1 MRSGPISDSIEL
13 LTKLTK
19 DFSTAN
25 LTLAFR
31 AIARNFRPLESKI
44 SLGSESDISNSILA
58 GELLLDS
65 GNISLSCHQV
75 GNDLSERSNRKKQ
88 FDLAKNFLKTS
99 ENQKYQA
106 GIFVFYDESGNFRM
120 SLIYA
125 ESDGSKRLWN
135 NFRRST
141 YFVSP
146 NLPNKTFIRQ
156 ISNLSFSSLD
166 EIKTAFSITAV
177 TDLFYEEFFS
187 LFDDLVASC
196 KAPKRKVGNLLA
208 KDFATLF
215 AIRIIFLGFIQKKS
229 WIGNDKE
236 FLHSM
241 WKEYL
246 SNRKADDNFYC
257 DWLTPFFF
265 RALNSPYGQELPKSL
280 TKITAPYRSKFSNA
294 PYLNGG
300 LFKPRENIDDQDIY
314 FPDEK
319 VSAFFDFLFSH
330 SFTIEENSNQ
340 DEDLQLNPEF
350 LGIIFEKLVNG
361 ENGAIYTPRP
371 EVDFMCRSALSKW
384 FVRNY
389 PDLET
394 SAINALVFRNKESG
408 KIDIARIPINV
419 QKQILK
425 SLENLSICDPAVGS
439 GAFLVGMIQVIEEL
453 TDLLYLSIG
462 KKVRDRFS
470 LKREIVRE
478 NLFGVEVK
486 EWAVWI
492 CQLRLWLTIFIEA
505 PDSLAKSDVPILPS
519 LDFKIRQGDSL
530 VQLVGKTNFPVGS
543 VGQTISPKLQ
553 KKIEE
558 IKVLKGKYFENLEAI
573 DLKSLKKKEV
583 SIYEEMLDE
592 QITILE
598 KKIPK
603 MQDELENLSNSLF
616 GKLDSKDPNIFRLEK
631 EILTQLALR
640 DELQSQKKVI
650 ANEKPLVW
658 SIEFSEIFST
668 KGGFDIVIGN
678 PPYIRHEDIE
688 DPLGRIKDK
697 TEYKNHLEEMIRSD
711 FPNYFNKK
719 MKINSKSDLYT
730 YFYIRS
736 LRLLNEKGV
745 HVFICSNSWL
755 DVEYGAWLQKFLLD
769 EYETS
774 TIYESSGKRSFN
786 AADVNTVIS
795 VIATTDK
802 PRNHSIKFVNIKSGF
817 EDFAY
822 FENLDA
828 LEKSNSNILQN
839 SFRSIC
845 MLRDDLIVSGSLQ
858 DFSEIMDSTESG
870 PGVWVG
876 DKWGAKY
883 LRSPDGFNK
892 VVFNS
897 RNKFAKLSDLAE
909 IKRGLTTGITEF
921 FFIDRATINHW
932 KLEDDFL
939 LPVLDSVQNAY
950 SYFLKVKQID
960 KYLFSCELPKSALK
974 NTSALKY
981 ISFGE
986 SQKTKKGIE
995 WPKVITVQGRKNWY
1009 ALGDSSLL
1017 KGDLLSQRLIRERFY
1032 FIETADFIASDHFF
1046 VVKFLIRSDKDLLIA
1061 FMNSTFTY
1069 FQCEIF
1075 GRTNQTGII
1084 NIYKPELNQ
1093 LLIPDPKLF
1102 SPAMREQIISVYKNL
1117 RNCKVSKILEEIGFD
1132 SESNSCSPNPLRK
1145 DLDRLIYQALGYSDE
1160 DLNEM
1165 YLEFAHLVESRKTK
1179 ELNS

>member
-1 MRSGPISDSIEL
+1 MSESIEL
-13 LTKLTK
+13 LKKLTTN
-19 DFSTAN
+19 FSDTN

-31 AIARNFRPLESKI
+31 SIARNFRPIDLPI
-44 SLGSESDISNSILA
+44 NMGSDQDISNSILS
-58 GELLLDS
+58 GELLLEA
-65 GNISLSCHQV
+65 GNISISSHRV
-75 GNDLSERSNRKKQ
+75 GNDLSERSGRKKQ
-88 FDLAKNFLKTS
+88 FELAKNFLKTT

-106 GIFVFYDESGNFRM
+106 GIFVFHDATGNFRM

-146 NLPNKTFIRQ
+146 ELPNKTFIRQ
-156 ISNLSFSSLD
+156 LKNLSFSSLD

-187 LFDDLVASC
+187 LFDGIVESC
-196 KAPKRKVGNLLA
+196 RAPKKKVSNLLA

-215 AIRIIFLGFIQKKS
+215 VIRIIFLGFIQKKS

-236 FLHSM
+236 FLYSM
-241 WKEYL
+241 WEEYL
-246 SNRKADDNFYC
+246 SNRKNDDNFYR
-257 DWLTPFFF
+257 DWLTPLFF
-265 RALNSPYGQELPKSL
+265 RALNSPYGQELPKSI
-280 TKITAPYRSKFSNA
+280 TKITPSYRSKFANA

-300 LFKPRENIDDQDIY
+300 LFKPRENIDDLDIY
-314 FPDEK
+314 VSDEK
-319 VSAFFDFLFSH
+319 VAAFFEFLFSH

-350 LGIIFEKLVNG
+350 LGIIFERLVNG
-361 ENGAIYTPRP
+361 ENGAVYTPRP
-371 EVDFMCRSALSKW
+371 EVDFMCRAALAKW
-384 FVRNY
+384 LIRNF
-389 PDLET
+389 PNLDT
-394 SAINALVFRNKESG
+394 HAINALIYRNKESG
-408 KIDIARIPINV
+408 LLSVELLPIKV
-419 QKQILK
+419 QKQILR
-425 SLENLSICDPAVGS
+425 SLETLSICDPAVGS

-453 TDLLYLSIG
+453 TDLLYQSVG

-505 PDSLAKSDVPILPS
+505 PDSLVKSEIPILPS

-543 VGQTISPKLQ
+543 IGQAISPKLQ

-558 IKVLKGKYFENLEAI
+558 IKVLKSKYFENLEAI
-573 DLKSLKKKEV
+573 DLKALKKKEV

-592 QITILE
+592 QITALD

-603 MQDELENLSNSLF
+603 MEAELENASNSLF
-616 GKLDSKDPNIFRLEK
+616 GRLDSKDPNIFRLEN
-631 EILTQLALR
+631 EIYMQISLR
-640 DELQSQKKVI
+640 DDLHSQKKVLS
-650 ANEKPLVW
+650 NEKPLVW

-697 TEYKNHLEEMIRSD
+697 SEYKGHLEEMIRND
-711 FPNYFNKK
+711 FPAYFTKK
-719 MKINSKSDLYT
+719 IKINSKSDLYT

-774 TIYESSGKRSFN
+774 AIYESSGKRSFN
-786 AADVNTVIS
+786 AADVNTIIS
-795 VIATTDK
+795 VIVTVDE
-802 PRNHSIKFVNIKSGF
+802 PQNHSIKFVNIRSGF

-822 FENLDA
+822 SENLDE
-828 LEKSNSNILQN
+828 LEKSDSNLLN
-839 SFRSIC
+839 KSFRSIC
-845 MLRDDLIVSGSLQ
+845 ISRDELIASGSEQNLG
-858 DFSEIMDSTESG
+858 DIIESGESG
-870 PGVWVG
+870 PGIWIG

-883 LRSPDGFNK
+883 LRSPDGYNK
-892 VVFNS
+892 VIFDS
-897 RNKFAKLSDLAE
+897 REKFKNLSALAD
-909 IKRGLTTGITEF
+909 IKYGLKAGITEF
-921 FFIDRATINHW
+921 FFVDKDTVNHW
-932 KLEDDFL
+932 DIEADYLS
-939 LPVLDSVQNAY
+939 PALDSVQSIN
-950 SYFLKVKQID
+950 SYYVNRKQID
-960 KYLFSCELPKSALK
+960 KFLFSCNVAKSAIK
-974 NTSALKY
+974 NTGALKY
-981 ISFGE
+981 ILNGE
-986 SQKTKKGIE
+986 KQKNKKGSY
-995 WPKVITVQGRKNWY
+995 WPNVTSVQGRKYWY
-1009 ALGDSSLL
+1009 SIGEFSQFEGDV
-1017 KGDLLSQRLIRERFY
+1017 LSQCLVRERFY
-1032 FIETADFIASDHFF
+1032 FIEVNDFIASNHFF
-1046 VVKFLIRSDKDLLIA
+1046 IITFKQKKDKDFLMALL
-1061 FMNSTFTY
+1061 NSTFSY

-1093 LLIPDPKLF
+1093 LLIPNPEVIPAGTKDLIVEAYKKL
-1102 SPAMREQIISVYKNL
+1102 RECEVP
-1117 RNCKVSKILEEIGFD
+1117 KILDELGFD
-1132 SESNSCSPNPLRK
+1132 IATNNCNPNPLRK
-1145 DLDRLIYQALGYSDE
+1145 NLDLLIYKALGYMEE

-1165 YLEFAHLVESRKTK
+1165 YLEFAHLVESRKSK

>member
-1 MRSGPISDSIEL
+1 MSESFEL
-13 LTKLTK
+13 LTRLTT
-19 DFSTAN
+19 DFSDTN

-31 AIARNFRPLESKI
+31 SIARNFRSINLPI
-44 SLGSESDISNSILA
+44 DLGSDNDISNSILS
-58 GELLLDS
+58 GELLLEA
-65 GNISLSCHQV
+65 GNISISSHRV
-75 GNDLSERSNRKKQ
+75 GNDLSERSGRKKQ
-88 FDLAKNFLKTS
+88 FELAKKFLKTS
-99 ENQKYQA
+99 DNQNYQA
-106 GIFVFYDESGNFRM
+106 GIFVFHDAFGNFRM

-146 NLPNKTFIRQ
+146 ELPNKTFIRQ
-156 ISNLSFSSLD
+156 LKNLSFSSLD

-187 LFDDLVASC
+187 LFDGIVGSC
-196 KAPKRKVGNLLA
+196 RTSKKKVSNLLA

-215 AIRIIFLGFIQKKS
+215 VIRIIFLGFIQKKS

-236 FLHSM
+236 FLYSM
-241 WKEYL
+241 WEEYL
-246 SNRKADDNFYC
+246 SNREANDNFYR
-257 DWLTPFFF
+257 DWLTPLFF
-265 RALNSPYGQELPKSL
+265 RALNSPYGQELPKSI
-280 TKITAPYRSKFSNA
+280 TKVTPSYRSKFANA

-300 LFKPRENIDDQDIY
+300 LFKPREKIDDQDIY
-314 FPDEK
+314 VSDEK
-319 VSAFFDFLFSH
+319 VAAFFEFLFSH

-350 LGIIFEKLVNG
+350 LGIIFERLVNG
-361 ENGAIYTPRP
+361 ENGAVYTPRP
-371 EVDFMCRSALSKW
+371 EVDFMCRAALAKW
-384 FVRNY
+384 LIRNF
-389 PDLET
+389 PTLDR
-394 SAINALVFRNKESG
+394 SAINALIYRNKDSG
-408 KIDIARIPINV
+408 LLNVELLPIKI
-419 QKQILK
+419 QKQILR
-425 SLENLSICDPAVGS
+425 SLETLSICDPAVGS
-439 GAFLVGMIQVIEEL
+439 GAFLVGMIHVIEEL
-453 TDLLYLSIG
+453 TDLLYQGVG
-462 KKVRDRFS
+462 KKIRDRFS

-505 PDSLAKSDVPILPS
+505 PDSLVKSETPILPS
-519 LDFKIRQGDSL
+519 LEFKIRQGDSL

-543 VGQTISPKLQ
+543 IGQAISPKLQ

-558 IKVLKGKYFENLEAI
+558 IKVLKSKYFENLEAI

-583 SIYEEMLDE
+583 AIYEEMLDE
-592 QITILE
+592 QIIVLE

-603 MQDELENLSNSLF
+603 MQAELENASNSLF
-616 GKLDSKDPNIFRLEK
+616 GRLDSKDPNIFRLEK
-631 EILTQLALR
+631 NIHLQIALR
-640 DELQSQKKVI
+640 DELLSQKKVI
-650 ANEKPLVW
+650 SNEKPLVW
-658 SIEFSEIFST
+658 SIEFSEIFSS

-697 TEYKNHLEEMIRSD
+697 SEYKGHLEEMIRSD
-711 FPNYFNKK
+711 FPGYFSRKT
-719 MKINSKSDLYT
+719 KINSRSDLYT

-769 EYETS
+769 EYEMS
-774 TIYESSGKRSFN
+774 AIYESSGKRSFN
-786 AADVNTVIS
+786 AADVNTIIS
-795 VIATTDK
+795 VIATVDR
-802 PRNHSIKFVNIKSGF
+802 PQNYSIKFVNIKSGF

-822 FENLDA
+822 SQNVDD
-828 LEKSNSNILQN
+828 LEKSDSNLLHN

-845 MLRDDLIVSGSLQ
+845 ISRDELIANGSEQ
-858 DFSEIMDSTESG
+858 DFGDITHSGESG
-870 PGVWVG
+870 PGIWIG

-883 LRSPDGFNK
+883 LRSPDGYNR

-897 RNKFAKLSDLAE
+897 RSKFAKLSDLAE

-921 FFIDRATINHW
+921 FFIDSSTINHW
-932 KLEDDFL
+932 KIESEYL
-939 LPVLDSVQNAY
+939 LPVLDSVQNAH
-950 SYFLKVKQID
+950 SYFLKISQIE
-960 KYLFSCELPKSALK
+960 KYLFSCELSKSDLK
-974 NTSALKY
+974 NTSALEY

-986 SQKTKKGIE
+986 SQKTKKGIQ
-995 WPKVITVQGRKNWY
+995 WPKVTTVQGRKKWY
-1009 ALGDSSLL
+1009 ALGDGSLL

-1032 FIETADFIASDHFF
+1032 FIETANFIASDYFF
-1046 VVKFLIRSDKDLLIA
+1046 VIKFLSRKDKDLLIA

-1084 NIYKPELNQ
+1084 NIFKPELNK
-1093 LLIPDPKLF
+1093 LLIPDPKLIP
-1102 SPAMREQIISVYKNL
+1102 STLREQIIIAYKKL
-1117 RNCKVSKILEEIGFD
+1117 RNCEVPKILDEIGYD
-1132 SESNSCSPNPLRK
+1132 KKSNSCSPNPQRK
-1145 DLDRLIYQALGYSDE
+1145 ELDLLIYKALGYSSK
-1160 DLNEM
+1160 DLHEM
-1165 YLEFAHLVESRKTK
+1165 YLEFAHLVESRKSK

>member
-1 MRSGPISDSIEL
+1 MSESIEL
-13 LTKLTK
+13 LKKLTTNFT
-19 DFSTAN
+19 DTN

-31 AIARNFRPLESKI
+31 SIARNFRPIDLPI
-44 SLGSESDISNSILA
+44 NLGSDQDISNSILS
-58 GELLLDS
+58 GELLLEA
-65 GNISLSCHQV
+65 GNISISSHRV
-75 GNDLSERSNRKKQ
+75 GNDLSERSGRKKQ
-88 FDLAKNFLKTS
+88 FELAKNFLKTT

-106 GIFVFYDESGNFRM
+106 GIFVFHDATGNFRM

-146 NLPNKTFIRQ
+146 ELPNKTFIRQ
-156 ISNLSFSSLD
+156 LKNLSFSSLD

-187 LFDDLVASC
+187 LFDGIVESC
-196 KAPKRKVGNLLA
+196 RAPKKKVSNLLA

-215 AIRIIFLGFIQKKS
+215 VIRIIFLGFIQKKS

-236 FLHSM
+236 FLYSM
-241 WKEYL
+241 WEEYL
-246 SNRKADDNFYC
+246 SNRKNDDNFYR
-257 DWLTPFFF
+257 DWLTPLFF
-265 RALNSPYGQELPKSL
+265 RALNSPYGQELPKSI
-280 TKITAPYRSKFSNA
+280 TKITPSYRSKFANA

-314 FPDEK
+314 VSDEK
-319 VSAFFDFLFSH
+319 VAAFFEFLFSH

-350 LGIIFEKLVNG
+350 LGIIFERLVNG
-361 ENGAIYTPRP
+361 ENGAVYTPRP
-371 EVDFMCRSALSKW
+371 EVDFMCRAALAKW
-384 FVRNY
+384 LIRNF
-389 PDLET
+389 PNLDT
-394 SAINALVFRNKESG
+394 HAINALIYRNKESG
-408 KIDIARIPINV
+408 LLSVELLPIKV
-419 QKQILK
+419 QKQILR
-425 SLENLSICDPAVGS
+425 SLETLSICDPAVGS

-453 TDLLYLSIG
+453 TDLLYQSVG

-505 PDSLAKSDVPILPS
+505 PDSLVKSEIPILPS

-543 VGQTISPKLQ
+543 IGQAISPKLQ

-558 IKVLKGKYFENLEAI
+558 IKVLKSKYFENLEAI
-573 DLKSLKKKEV
+573 DLKALKKKEV

-592 QITILE
+592 QITALD

-603 MQDELENLSNSLF
+603 MEAELENASNSLF
-616 GKLDSKDPNIFRLEK
+616 GKLDSKDPNIFRLEN
-631 EILTQLALR
+631 EIYMQISLR
-640 DELQSQKKVI
+640 DDLHSQKKVLS
-650 ANEKPLVW
+650 NEKPLVW

-697 TEYKNHLEEMIRSD
+697 SEYKGHLEEMIRND
-711 FPNYFNKK
+711 FPAYFTKK
-719 MKINSKSDLYT
+719 IKINSKSDLYT

-774 TIYESSGKRSFN
+774 AIYESSGKRSFN
-786 AADVNTVIS
+786 AADVNTIIS
-795 VIATTDK
+795 VIATVDEPK
-802 PRNHSIKFVNIKSGF
+802 NHSVKFVNIKSGF

-822 FENLDA
+822 SEHVDN
-828 LEKSNSNILQN
+828 LEKSDSNLLNN

-845 MLRDDLIVSGSLQ
+845 ISRDELIASGSEQ
-858 DFSEIMDSTESG
+858 DLNDTIESPESS
-870 PGVWVG
+870 PGIWIG

-883 LRSPDGFNK
+883 LRSPDGYNK
-892 VVFNS
+892 VVFDA
-897 RNKFAKLSDLAE
+897 REKFTNLSKLAE
-909 IKRGLTTGITEF
+909 IKYGLKAGITEF
-921 FFIDRATINHW
+921 FFVDLPTAKHWGID
-932 KLEDDFL
+932 DDYL
-939 LPVLDSVQNAY
+939 LPALDSVQNAN
-950 SYFLKVKQID
+950 SYFLSKGQIE
-960 KYLFSCELPKSALK
+960 KYLFSCDKSKSELK
-974 NTSALKY
+974 NTSTLKY

-986 SQKTKKGIE
+986 GQKTKKGIP
-995 WPKVITVQGRKNWY
+995 WPEVTSVQGRRNWY
-1009 ALGDSSLL
+1009 SLGDSSLL
-1017 KGDLLSQRLIRERFY
+1017 KGDILSQRLIRERFY
-1032 FIETADFIASDHFF
+1032 FIETSEFVASDHFF
-1046 VVKFLIRSDKDLLIA
+1046 IIKFKIRKDKELLTA
-1061 FMNSTFTY
+1061 LMNSTFTY

-1093 LLIPDPKLF
+1093 LLIPDPTLI
-1102 SPAMREQIISVYKNL
+1102 PTALREQIIAAYKKL
-1117 RNCKVSKILEEIGFD
+1117 RNCEVPKILDEIGFD
-1132 SESNSCSPNPLRK
+1132 KESNSCSPNSPRK
-1145 DLDRLIYQALGYSDE
+1145 DLDLSIYKALGYSSE

-1165 YLEFAHLVESRKTK
+1165 YLEFANLVESRKSK

>member
-1 MRSGPISDSIEL
+1 MSESIKL
-13 LTKLTK
+13 LTKLTT
-19 DFSTAN
+19 DFSDTN

-31 AIARNFRPLESKI
+31 SIARNFRPLNLPI
-44 SLGSESDISNSILA
+44 NLGTDSDVSNSTLT
-58 GELLLDS
+58 GELLLEA
-65 GNISLSCHQV
+65 GNISVSSHQV
-75 GNDLSERSNRKKQ
+75 GNDLTERSGRKKQ
-88 FDLAKNFLKTS
+88 FELAKDFLKTS

-106 GIFVFYDESGNFRM
+106 GIFVFYDASGNFRM

-146 NLPNKTFIRQ
+146 KFSNNTFIRQ
-156 ISNLSFSSLD
+156 LKNLSFSSLD

-187 LFDDLVASC
+187 LFDGLVDSC
-196 KAPKRKVGNLLA
+196 KAPKKKVSNFLA

-215 AIRIIFLGFIQKKS
+215 VIRIMFLGFIQKKS
-229 WIGNDKE
+229 WLGDDKE
-236 FLHSM
+236 FLQSM
-241 WKEYL
+241 WEEYI
-246 SNRKADDNFYC
+246 SSRKLDDNFYR
-257 DWLTPFFF
+257 DWLTPLFF
-265 RALNSPYGQELPKSL
+265 RALNSPYGQELPKSI
-280 TKITAPYRSKFSNA
+280 TKITGSYRSKFANA

-300 LFKPRENIDDQDIY
+300 LFRPKENIDDQDIY
-314 FPDEK
+314 VSDEK
-319 VSAFFDFLFSH
+319 VAAFFEFLFSH

-350 LGIIFEKLVNG
+350 LGIIFERLVNG
-361 ENGAIYTPRP
+361 ENGAVYTPRP
-371 EVDFMCRSALSKW
+371 EVDFMCRAALAKW
-384 FVRNY
+384 LIRNY
-389 PDLET
+389 PNLDS
-394 SAINALVFRNKESG
+394 SAINALIYKNKDSG
-408 KIDIARIPINV
+408 LQNVERVPIKI
-419 QKQILK
+419 QKQIIR
-425 SLENLSICDPAVGS
+425 SLETLSICDPAVGS
-439 GAFLVGMIQVIEEL
+439 GAFLVGMIQVVEEL
-453 TDLLYLSIG
+453 TDLLYLSVG
-462 KKVRDRFS
+462 KKIRDRFS

-505 PDSLAKSDVPILPS
+505 PDSLVKSKIPILPS

-530 VQLVGKTNFPVGS
+530 VQLVGKTNFPLS
-543 VGQTISPKLQ
+543 SIGQTISPKLQ

-558 IKVLKGKYFENLEAI
+558 IKVLKSKYFENLEEI

-592 QITILE
+592 QIMVLD

-603 MQDELENLSNSLF
+603 MEAELENATNSLF
-616 GKLDSKDPNIFRLEK
+616 GKLDSKDPSIFRIEQ
-631 EILTQLALR
+631 EIQMQTSLR
-640 DELQSQKKVI
+640 NELHSQKKVI
-650 ANEKPLVW
+650 SSDKPLVW

-668 KGGFDIVIGN
+668 KGGFDIVVGN

-697 TEYKNHLEEMIRSD
+697 SEYKGHLEEMIRND
-711 FPNYFNKK
+711 FPSYFTKK

-755 DVEYGAWLQKFLLD
+755 DVEYGAWLQKFFLD
-769 EYETS
+769 EYEMS
-774 TIYESSGKRSFN
+774 AIYESSGKRSFN
-786 AADVNTVIS
+786 AADVNTIIS
-795 VIATTDK
+795 VIATVDE
-802 PRNHSIKFVNIKSGF
+802 PINYRIKFVNIKSGF

-822 FENLDA
+822 SENIDYLDKS
-828 LEKSNSNILQN
+828 KSNLLHNN
-839 SFRSIC
+839 FRSIC
-845 MLRDDLIVSGSLQ
+845 MSRDELIASGSEQ
-858 DFSEIMDSTESG
+858 DLGDIIDGAETG
-870 PGVWVG
+870 PGNWIG
-876 DKWGAKY
+876 DKLGAKY
-883 LRSPDGFNK
+883 LRSPNGYNK
-892 VVFNS
+892 IVFNS
-897 RNKFAKLSDLAE
+897 GSKFAKLSDLAE

-921 FFIDRATINHW
+921 FFIDIATINHW
-932 KLEDDFL
+932 KIESEYL

-950 SYFLKVKQID
+950 SYFLKVSQID

-974 NTSALKY
+974 NTAALKY
-981 ISFGE
+981 ITFGE

-1009 ALGDSSLL
+1009 ALGDGSLL

-1032 FIETADFIASDHFF
+1032 FIETANFIASDHFF
-1046 VVKFLIRSDKDLLIA
+1046 VIKFLSRKDKDLLIA
-1061 FMNSTFTY
+1061 LMNSTFTY

-1102 SPAMREQIISVYKNL
+1102 SPSMREQIISTYNNL
-1117 RNCKVSKILEEIGFD
+1117 RNCEVSKILEEIGFD
-1132 SESNSCSPNPLRK
+1132 SESNSCSPNPIRK
-1145 DLDRLIYQALGYSDE
+1145 DLDRLIYQALGHSDE

-1165 YLEFAHLVESRKTK
+1165 YLEFAQLVVSRKSK

>member
-1 MRSGPISDSIEL
+1 MSESIEL
-13 LTKLTK
+13 LTRLTT
-19 DFSTAN
+19 DFSDIN
-25 LTLAFR
+25 LTQAFR
-31 AIARNFRPLESKI
+31 SIARNFRPLNQPIK
-44 SLGSESDISNSILA
+44 LGTDSDISNSTLA
-58 GELLLDS
+58 GELLLEG
-65 GNISLSCHQV
+65 GNISVSSHQV
-75 GNDLSERSNRKKQ
+75 GNDLSERSGRKKQ
-88 FDLAKNFLKTS
+88 FELAKDFLKTS

-106 GIFVFYDESGNFRM
+106 GIFVFHDGSGNFRM

-125 ESDGSKRLWN
+125 ESDGNKRLWN

-141 YFVSP
+141 YYISP
-146 NLPNKTFIRQ
+146 KLPNKTFIRQ
-156 ISNLSFSSLD
+156 LKNLSFSSLD

-187 LFDDLVASC
+187 LFDGIVDSC
-196 KAPKRKVGNLLA
+196 KAPKRKISNLLA

-215 AIRIIFLGFIQKKS
+215 VIRIIFLGFIQKKS
-229 WIGNDKE
+229 WIGDDKE

-241 WKEYL
+241 WEEYL
-246 SNRKADDNFYC
+246 SNRKAEDNFYR
-257 DWLTPFFF
+257 DWLTPLFF
-265 RALNSPYGQELPKSL
+265 RALNSPYGQELPKSI
-280 TKITAPYRSKFSNA
+280 TKITVSYRSKFANA

-314 FPDEK
+314 VSDEK
-319 VSAFFDFLFSH
+319 VAAFFEFLFSH

-350 LGIIFEKLVNG
+350 LGIIFERLVNG
-361 ENGAIYTPRP
+361 ENGAVYTPRP
-371 EVDFMCRSALSKW
+371 EVDFMCRAALAKW
-384 FVRNY
+384 LIRNY
-389 PDLET
+389 PNLDST
-394 SAINALVFRNKESG
+394 AINALVYRNKESG
-408 KIDIARIPINV
+408 LANVELLPLKI
-419 QKQILK
+419 QKQILR
-425 SLENLSICDPAVGS
+425 SLETLSICDPAVGS

-453 TDLLYLSIG
+453 TDLLYESTG
-462 KKVRDRFS
+462 KKIRDRFS

-505 PDSLAKSDVPILPS
+505 PDSLVKSKIPILPS

-543 VGQTISPKLQ
+543 IGQTISPKLQ

-558 IKVLKGKYFENLEAI
+558 IKVLKSKYFENLEAI
-573 DLKSLKKKEV
+573 DLKSLRKKEV

-592 QITILE
+592 QIMILD

-603 MQDELENLSNSLF
+603 MEAELENASNSLF

-631 EILTQLALR
+631 DIHLQKGLR
-640 DELQSQKKVI
+640 DELHSQKKVI
-650 ANEKPLVW
+650 SSEKPLVW
-658 SIEFSEIFST
+658 SIEFSEIFSI

-697 TEYKNHLEEMIRSD
+697 SEYKGHLEEMIRSD
-711 FPNYFNKK
+711 FPRYFTKK

-774 TIYESSGKRSFN
+774 AIYESSGKRSFN
-786 AADVNTVIS
+786 AADVNTIIS
-795 VIATTDK
+795 VIATIDQ
-802 PRNHSIKFVNIKSGF
+802 PQNHSIKFVNIKSGF
-817 EDFAY
+817 EEFAY
-822 FENLDA
+822 SENIDV
-828 LEKSNSNILQN
+828 LEKSNSNLLQN

-845 MLRDDLIVSGSLQ
+845 ISRDELLASGSEQ
-858 DFSEIMDSTESG
+858 DFSGIIDGPESS
-870 PGVWVG
+870 PGIWIG

-883 LRSPDGFNK
+883 LRSPDGYNNVIFD
-892 VVFNS
+892 S
-897 RNKFAKLSDLAE
+897 REKFKNLSALAE
-909 IKRGLTTGITEF
+909 IKYGLKAGITEF
-921 FFIDRATINHW
+921 FFVDLPTAKHWGIDQ
-932 KLEDDFL
+932 DYL
-939 LPVLDSVQNAY
+939 LPALDSVQNAN
-950 SYFLKVKQID
+950 SYFLSRKQIE
-960 KYLFSCELPKSALK
+960 KYLFSCDKSKSELK
-974 NTSALKY
+974 NTSTLKY
-981 ISFGE
+981 INFGE
-986 SQKTKKGIE
+986 GQQTKKGVR
-995 WPKVITVQGRKNWY
+995 WPEVTSVQGRKNWY
-1009 ALGDSSLL
+1009 SLGDSSSL

-1032 FIETADFIASDHFF
+1032 FIETSDFVASDHFF
-1046 VVKFLIRSDKDLLIA
+1046 IIKFKNRKDKELLTA
-1061 FMNSTFTY
+1061 LMNSTFTY

-1093 LLIPDPKLF
+1093 LLIPDPAAIT
-1102 SPAMREQIISVYKNL
+1102 SSMRDKIIEAYRQL
-1117 RNCKVSKILEEIGFD
+1117 RNCEVPKILDELGFD
-1132 SESNSCSPNPLRK
+1132 RKSDSCSPNSLRK
-1145 DLDRLIYQALGYSDE
+1145 NMDVLIYKALGYSE
-1160 DLNEM
+1160 TDLQKM
-1165 YLEFAHLVESRKTK
+1165 YVEFALLVESRKTK

>member
-1 MRSGPISDSIEL
+1 MSESIEL
-13 LTKLTK
+13 LTKLTT
-19 DFSTAN
+19 DFSDTN
-25 LTLAFR
+25 LTQAFR
-31 AIARNFRPLESKI
+31 SIARNFRPLNQPI
-44 SLGSESDISNSILA
+44 NLGTDSDISNSTLA
-58 GELLLDS
+58 GELLLEA
-65 GNISLSCHQV
+65 GNISVSSHQV
-75 GNDLSERSNRKKQ
+75 GNDLSERSGRKKQ
-88 FDLAKNFLKTS
+88 FELAKDFLKTS

-106 GIFVFYDESGNFRM
+106 GIFVFYDQSGNFRM

-146 NLPNKTFIRQ
+146 KLPNKTFIRQ
-156 ISNLSFSSLD
+156 LKNLTFSSLD
-166 EIKTAFSITAV
+166 EIKNAFSITAV

-187 LFDDLVASC
+187 LFDGIVDSC
-196 KAPKRKVGNLLA
+196 KAPKKKVSNLLA

-215 AIRIIFLGFIQKKS
+215 VIRIIFLGFIQKKS
-229 WIGNDKE
+229 WIGDDKE

-246 SNRKADDNFYC
+246 SNRKAEDNFYR
-257 DWLTPFFF
+257 DWLTPLFF
-265 RALNSPYGQELPKSL
+265 RALNSPYGQELPKSI
-280 TKITAPYRSKFSNA
+280 TKITVSYRSKFANA

-314 FPDEK
+314 VSDEK
-319 VSAFFDFLFSH
+319 VAAFFDFLFSH

-350 LGIIFEKLVNG
+350 LGIIFERLVNG
-361 ENGAIYTPRP
+361 ENGAVYTPRP
-371 EVDFMCRSALSKW
+371 EVDFMCRAAIAKW
-384 FVRNY
+384 LIRNY
-389 PDLET
+389 PNLDST
-394 SAINALVFRNKESG
+394 AINALIYRNKESG
-408 KIDIARIPINV
+408 LPNVELLPLKI

-425 SLENLSICDPAVGS
+425 SLETLSICDPAVGS

-453 TDLLYLSIG
+453 TDLLYESAG
-462 KKVRDRFS
+462 KNIRDRFS

-505 PDSLAKSDVPILPS
+505 PDSLVKSEIPILPS

-543 VGQTISPKLQ
+543 VGQAISPKLQ

-558 IKVLKGKYFENLEAI
+558 IKVLKSKYFENLDAI

-592 QITILE
+592 QIAVLD

-603 MQDELENLSNSLF
+603 MEAELENASNSLF
-616 GKLDSKDPNIFRLEK
+616 GKLDSKDPSIFRLERD
-631 EILTQLALR
+631 IQAQTASR
-640 DELQSQKKVI
+640 DELHSQKKVI
-650 ANEKPLVW
+650 SSEKPLVW

-697 TEYKNHLEEMIRSD
+697 SEYKGHLEEMIRND
-711 FPNYFNKK
+711 FPGYFTKK

-736 LRLLNEKGV
+736 LRLLNKKGV

-769 EYETS
+769 NYETS
-774 TIYESSGKRSFN
+774 AIYESSGKRSFN
-786 AADVNTVIS
+786 AADVNTIIS
-795 VIATTDK
+795 VIATIDE
-802 PRNHSIKFVNIKSGF
+802 PLNHVIKFVSIKSGF
-817 EDFAY
+817 EDFSY
-822 FENLDA
+822 SENIDVI
-828 LEKSNSNILQN
+828 EKSNSDMLQN

-845 MLRDDLIVSGSLQ
+845 VSRDELIASGSEQ
-858 DFSEIMDSTESG
+858 DLVAVIDSAESN
-870 PGVWVG
+870 PGSWVG

-883 LRSPDGFNK
+883 LRSPDGYNAFIA
-892 VVFNS
+892 NS
-897 RNKFAKLSDLAE
+897 YMKLINLSSCAE
-909 IKRGLTTGITEF
+909 ISSGVMPGISEF
-921 FFIDRATINHW
+921 FFIDKATSEYWEIE
-932 KLEDDFL
+932 KEFL
-939 LPVLDSVQNAY
+939 FPVIDSVKDVN
-950 SYFLKVKQID
+950 SYFVTTKMLK
-960 KYLFSCELPKSALK
+960 KYIFVCNLEEKKLK
-974 NTSALKY
+974 NTGALKY
-981 ISFGE
+981 IKYGE
-986 SQKTKKGIE
+986 KQKNKRGDLWPEVPSVKG
-995 WPKVITVQGRKNWY
+995 RSLWY
-1009 ALGDSSLL
+1009 GLSNNALF
-1017 KGDLLSQRLIRERFY
+1017 KGDLISQNLLRERFY
-1032 FIETADFIASDHFF
+1032 FIEPADAIASKHFF
-1046 VVKFLIRSDKDLLIA
+1046 IIKFNKREDSELLIA
-1061 FMNSTFTY
+1061 LMNSTFTY

-1075 GRTNQTGII
+1075 GRTNQTGIL

-1093 LLIPDPKLF
+1093 VLLPDPNLLSKA
-1102 SPAMREQIISVYKNL
+1102 SREQIIAAYKKL
-1117 RNCKVSKILEEIGFD
+1117 RNCEVPKILDEIGFNRD
-1132 SESNSCSPNPLRK
+1132 SNSCSPNLFRK
-1145 DLDRLIYQALGYSDE
+1145 ELDILIYKALGYSE
-1160 DLNEM
+1160 VSLNEM
-1165 YLEFAHLVESRKTK
+1165 YLEFAHLVEKRKSK

>member
-1 MRSGPISDSIEL
+1 MSESIEL
-13 LTKLTK
+13 LTKLTTN
-19 DFSTAN
+19 FSDTN
-25 LTLAFR
+25 LTQAFR
-31 AIARNFRPLESKI
+31 SIARNFRHLNQPI
-44 SLGSESDISNSILA
+44 NLGTDSDISNSTLA
-58 GELLLDS
+58 GELLLEA
-65 GNISLSCHQV
+65 GNISVSSHQV
-75 GNDLSERSNRKKQ
+75 GNDLSERSSRKKQ
-88 FDLAKNFLKTS
+88 FELAKDFLKSS

-106 GIFVFYDESGNFRM
+106 GIFVFHDGSGNFRM

-146 NLPNKTFIRQ
+146 KLPNKTFIRQ
-156 ISNLSFSSLD
+156 LKNLAFSSLD

-187 LFDDLVASC
+187 LFDGIVNSC
-196 KAPKRKVGNLLA
+196 KAPKRKISNLLA

-215 AIRIIFLGFIQKKS
+215 VIRIIFLGFIQKKS
-229 WIGNDKE
+229 WIGDDKE

-241 WKEYL
+241 WEEYL
-246 SNRKADDNFYC
+246 SNRKAEDNFYR
-257 DWLTPFFF
+257 DWLTPLFF
-265 RALNSPYGQELPKSL
+265 RALNSPYGQELPKSI
-280 TKITAPYRSKFSNA
+280 TKITVSYRSKFANA

-314 FPDEK
+314 VSDEK
-319 VSAFFDFLFSH
+319 VAAFFEFLFSH

-350 LGIIFEKLVNG
+350 LGIIFERLVNG
-361 ENGAIYTPRP
+361 ENGAVYTPRP
-371 EVDFMCRSALSKW
+371 EVDFMCRAALAKW
-384 FVRNY
+384 LIRNY
-389 PDLET
+389 PNLDST
-394 SAINALVFRNKESG
+394 AINALIYRNKESG
-408 KIDIARIPINV
+408 LPNVELLPLKI
-419 QKQILK
+419 QKQILR
-425 SLENLSICDPAVGS
+425 SLETLSICDPAVGS

-453 TDLLYLSIG
+453 TDLLYESAG
-462 KKVRDRFS
+462 KKIRDRFS

-505 PDSLAKSDVPILPS
+505 PDSLVKSEIPILPS

-530 VQLVGKTNFPVGS
+530 VQLVGKMNFPVGS
-543 VGQTISPKLQ
+543 IGQTISPKLQ

-558 IKVLKGKYFENLEAI
+558 IKVLKSKYFENLEAI

-592 QITILE
+592 QIMILDT
-598 KKIPK
+598 KIPK
-603 MQDELENLSNSLF
+603 MEAELENASNSLF

-631 EILTQLALR
+631 DIHMQTGLR
-640 DELQSQKKVI
+640 DELHSQKKVI
-650 ANEKPLVW
+650 SSDKPLVW

-697 TEYKNHLEEMIRSD
+697 SEYKGHLEEMIRSD
-711 FPNYFNKK
+711 FPGYFAKK

-774 TIYESSGKRSFN
+774 AIYESSGKRSFN
-786 AADVNTVIS
+786 AADVNTIIS
-795 VIATTDK
+795 VIATIDQ
-802 PRNHSIKFVNIKSGF
+802 PQNHSIKFVNIKSGF

-822 FENLDA
+822 SENIDVLA
-828 LEKSNSNILQN
+828 KSNSNLLQN
-839 SFRSIC
+839 GFRSISVS
-845 MLRDDLIVSGSLQ
+845 RDELLASGSEQ
-858 DFSEIMDSTESG
+858 DFSDIIDGPESR
-870 PGVWVG
+870 PGIWIG

-883 LRSPDGFNK
+883 LRSPDGYNK
-892 VVFNS
+892 VIFDS
-897 RNKFAKLSDLAE
+897 REKFKNLSALAE
-909 IKRGLTTGITEF
+909 IKYGLKAGITEF
-921 FFIDRATINHW
+921 FFVDLPTAKHWGIDQ
-932 KLEDDFL
+932 DYL
-939 LPVLDSVQNAY
+939 LPALDSVQNAN
-950 SYFLKVKQID
+950 SYFLSRKQIE
-960 KYLFSCELPKSALK
+960 KYLFSCDKSKSELK
-974 NTSALKY
+974 NTSTLKY
-981 ISFGE
+981 INFGE
-986 SQKTKKGIE
+986 GQQTKKGVR
-995 WPKVITVQGRKNWY
+995 WPEVTSVQGRKNWY
-1009 ALGDSSLL
+1009 SLGDSSLL

-1032 FIETADFIASDHFF
+1032 FIETSDFVASDHFF
-1046 VVKFLIRSDKDLLIA
+1046 IIKFKNRQDKELLTA
-1061 FMNSTFTY
+1061 LMNSTFTY

-1093 LLIPDPKLF
+1093 LLIPDPAAIT
-1102 SPAMREQIISVYKNL
+1102 SSMRDQIIEAYRQL
-1117 RNCKVSKILEEIGFD
+1117 RNCEVPKILDELGFD
-1132 SESNSCSPNPLRK
+1132 RKSDSCSPNSLRK
-1145 DLDRLIYQALGYSDE
+1145 NMDALIYKALGYSE
-1160 DLNEM
+1160 TDLQKM
-1165 YLEFAHLVESRKTK
+1165 YVEFALLVENRKTK
-1179 ELNS
+1179 ELNF

>member
-1 MRSGPISDSIEL
+1 MSESIEL
-13 LTKLTK
+13 LTRLTT
-19 DFSTAN
+19 DFSDTN
-25 LTLAFR
+25 LTQAFR
-31 AIARNFRPLESKI
+31 SIARNFRPLNQPI
-44 SLGSESDISNSILA
+44 NLGTDSDISNSTLA
-58 GELLLDS
+58 GELLLEG
-65 GNISLSCHQV
+65 GNISVSSHQV
-75 GNDLSERSNRKKQ
+75 GNDLSERSGRKKQ
-88 FDLAKNFLKTS
+88 FELARDFLKTS

-106 GIFVFYDESGNFRM
+106 GIFVFHDGSGNFRM

-125 ESDGSKRLWN
+125 ESDGNKRLWN

-146 NLPNKTFIRQ
+146 KLPNKTFIRQ
-156 ISNLSFSSLD
+156 LKNLSFSSLD

-187 LFDDLVASC
+187 LFDGIVDSC
-196 KAPKRKVGNLLA
+196 KAPKRKISNLLA

-215 AIRIIFLGFIQKKS
+215 VIRIIFLGFIQKKS
-229 WIGNDKE
+229 WIGDDKE

-241 WKEYL
+241 WEEYL
-246 SNRKADDNFYC
+246 SNRKAEDNFYR
-257 DWLTPFFF
+257 DWLTPLFF
-265 RALNSPYGQELPKSL
+265 RALNSPYGQELPKSI
-280 TKITAPYRSKFSNA
+280 TKITVSYRSKFANA

-314 FPDEK
+314 VSDEK
-319 VSAFFDFLFSH
+319 VAAFFEFLFSH

-350 LGIIFEKLVNG
+350 LGIIFERLVNG
-361 ENGAIYTPRP
+361 ENGAVYTPRP
-371 EVDFMCRSALSKW
+371 EVDFMCRAALAKW
-384 FVRNY
+384 LIRNY
-389 PDLET
+389 PNLDST
-394 SAINALVFRNKESG
+394 AINALVYRNKESG
-408 KIDIARIPINV
+408 LPNVELLPLKIQR
-419 QKQILK
+419 QILR
-425 SLENLSICDPAVGS
+425 SLETLSICDPAVGS

-453 TDLLYLSIG
+453 TDLLYESAG
-462 KKVRDRFS
+462 KKIRDRFS

-505 PDSLAKSDVPILPS
+505 PDSLVKSKIPILPS

-543 VGQTISPKLQ
+543 IGQTISPKLQ

-558 IKVLKGKYFENLEAI
+558 IKVLKSKYFENLEAI

-592 QITILE
+592 QIMILD

-603 MQDELENLSNSLF
+603 MEAELENASNSLF

-631 EILTQLALR
+631 DIHLQTGLR
-640 DELQSQKKVI
+640 DELHSQKKVI
-650 ANEKPLVW
+650 SSEKPLVW

-697 TEYKNHLEEMIRSD
+697 SEYKGHLEEMIRSD
-711 FPNYFNKK
+711 FPRYFTKK

-774 TIYESSGKRSFN
+774 AIYESSGKRSFN
-786 AADVNTVIS
+786 AADVNTIIS
-795 VIATTDK
+795 VIATIDQ
-802 PRNHSIKFVNIKSGF
+802 PQNHSIKFVNIKSGF
-817 EDFAY
+817 EEFAY
-822 FENLDA
+822 SENIDV
-828 LEKSNSNILQN
+828 LEKSNSNLLQN

-845 MLRDDLIVSGSLQ
+845 ISRDELLASGSEQ
-858 DFSEIMDSTESG
+858 DFSGIIDGPESS
-870 PGVWVG
+870 PGIWIG

-883 LRSPDGFNK
+883 LRSPDGYNNVIFD
-892 VVFNS
+892 S
-897 RNKFAKLSDLAE
+897 REKFKNLSALAE
-909 IKRGLTTGITEF
+909 IKYGLKAGITEF
-921 FFIDRATINHW
+921 FFVDLPTAKHWGIDQ
-932 KLEDDFL
+932 DYL
-939 LPVLDSVQNAY
+939 LPALDSVQNAN
-950 SYFLKVKQID
+950 SYFLSRKQIE
-960 KYLFSCELPKSALK
+960 KYLFSCDKSKSELK
-974 NTSALKY
+974 NTSTLKY
-981 ISFGE
+981 INFGE
-986 SQKTKKGIE
+986 GQQTKKGVR
-995 WPKVITVQGRKNWY
+995 WPEVTSVQGRKNWY
-1009 ALGDSSLL
+1009 SLGDSSLL

-1032 FIETADFIASDHFF
+1032 FIETSDFVASDHFF
-1046 VVKFLIRSDKDLLIA
+1046 IIKFKNRKDKELLTA
-1061 FMNSTFTY
+1061 LMNSTFTY

-1093 LLIPDPKLF
+1093 LLIPDPAAIT
-1102 SPAMREQIISVYKNL
+1102 SSMRDKIIEAYRQL
-1117 RNCKVSKILEEIGFD
+1117 RNCEVPKILDELGFD
-1132 SESNSCSPNPLRK
+1132 RKNDSCSPNSLRK
-1145 DLDRLIYQALGYSDE
+1145 NMDVLIYKALGYSE
-1160 DLNEM
+1160 TDLQKM
-1165 YLEFAHLVESRKTK
+1165 YVEFALLVESRKTK

>member
-1 MRSGPISDSIEL
+1 MSESIEL
-13 LTKLTK
+13 LTKLTT
-19 DFSTAN
+19 DFSDTN
-25 LTLAFR
+25 LTQAFR
-31 AIARNFRPLESKI
+31 SIARNFRPLNQPI
-44 SLGSESDISNSILA
+44 NLGIDSDISNSTLA
-58 GELLLDS
+58 GELLLEA
-65 GNISLSCHQV
+65 GNISVSSHQV
-75 GNDLSERSNRKKQ
+75 GNDLSERSGRKKQ
-88 FDLAKNFLKTS
+88 FELAKNFLKTS

-106 GIFVFYDESGNFRM
+106 GIFVFHDVSGNFRM

-146 NLPNKTFIRQ
+146 KLPNKTFIRQ
-156 ISNLSFSSLD
+156 LKNLSFGSLD
-166 EIKTAFSITAV
+166 DIKNAFSITAV

-187 LFDDLVASC
+187 LFDGIVDSC
-196 KAPKRKVGNLLA
+196 KAPKRKVSNLLA

-215 AIRIIFLGFIQKKS
+215 VIRIIFLGFIQKKS
-229 WIGNDKE
+229 WIGDDKE

-241 WKEYL
+241 WEEYL
-246 SNRKADDNFYC
+246 SNRKADDNFYR
-257 DWLTPFFF
+257 DWLTPLFF
-265 RALNSPYGQELPKSL
+265 RALNSPYGQELPKSI
-280 TKITAPYRSKFSNA
+280 TKITVSYRSKFANA

-314 FPDEK
+314 VSDEK
-319 VSAFFDFLFSH
+319 VAAFFEFLFSH

-350 LGIIFEKLVNG
+350 LGIIFERLVNG
-361 ENGAIYTPRP
+361 ENGAVYTPRP
-371 EVDFMCRSALSKW
+371 EVDFMCRAALAKW
-384 FVRNY
+384 LIRNY
-389 PDLET
+389 PNLDT
-394 SAINALVFRNKESG
+394 SAINALVYRDKESG
-408 KIDIARIPINV
+408 LLNVELLPLKI
-419 QKQILK
+419 QKQILR
-425 SLENLSICDPAVGS
+425 SLETLSICDPAVGS

-453 TDLLYLSIG
+453 TDLLYQSVG
-462 KKVRDRFS
+462 KKIRDRFS

-505 PDSLAKSDVPILPS
+505 PDSLVKSEIPILPS

-530 VQLVGKTNFPVGS
+530 VQLVGKMNFPVGS
-543 VGQTISPKLQ
+543 IGQTISPKLQ

-558 IKVLKGKYFENLEAI
+558 IKVLKSKYFENLEAI
-573 DLKSLKKKEV
+573 DLKSLKEKEV

-592 QITILE
+592 QIMILD

-603 MQDELENLSNSLF
+603 MEAELENASNSLF

-631 EILTQLALR
+631 DIHMQTGLR
-640 DELQSQKKVI
+640 DELHSQKKVI
-650 ANEKPLVW
+650 SSEKPLVW

-697 TEYKNHLEEMIRSD
+697 SEYKGHLEEMIRSD
-711 FPNYFNKK
+711 FPGYFTKK

-774 TIYESSGKRSFN
+774 AIYESSGKRSFN
-786 AADVNTVIS
+786 AADVNTIIS
-795 VIATTDK
+795 VIATIDQ
-802 PRNHSIKFVNIKSGF
+802 PQNRSIKFVNIKGGF

-822 FENLDA
+822 SENVDQ
-828 LEKSNSNILQN
+828 LEKSNSNLLHN
-839 SFRSIC
+839 SYRSIC
-845 MLRDDLIVSGSLQ
+845 ISRDELIASGSEHDLG
-858 DFSEIMDSTESG
+858 DIIDEAETS
-870 PGVWVG
+870 PGIWIG

-883 LRSPDGFNK
+883 LRSPDGYNN
-892 VVFNS
+892 VVFN
-897 RNKFAKLSDLAE
+897 KKHLFKKLDALAE
-909 IKRGLTTGITEF
+909 IKYGLKPGITEF
-921 FFIDRATINHW
+921 FFVDRATVNHW
-932 KLEDDFL
+932 NIEEDYL
-939 LPVLDSVQNAY
+939 LPALDSVQSIN
-950 SYFLKVKQID
+950 SYYVRKDQID
-960 KYLFSCELPKSALK
+960 KFLFTCDSPKSRIK
-974 NTSALKY
+974 NTGALKY
-981 ISFGE
+981 IMHGE
-986 SQKTKKGIE
+986 KQKNRRGDY
-995 WPKVITVQGRKNWY
+995 WPDVTSVQGRKNWY
-1009 ALGDSSLL
+1009 SMGEISQFGGDV
-1017 KGDLLSQRLIRERFY
+1017 LSQCLLRERFY
-1032 FIETADFIASDHFF
+1032 FIEVKDFIASNHFF
-1046 VVKFLIRSDKDLLIA
+1046 IIKFKERKDKDLLIA
-1061 FMNSTFTY
+1061 LMNSTFTY

-1093 LLIPDPKLF
+1093 LLIPDPKLIT
-1102 SPAMREQIISVYKNL
+1102 SALREQIIAAYKKL
-1117 RNCKVSKILEEIGFD
+1117 RSCEVPKILDEIGFD
-1132 SESNSCSPNPLRK
+1132 KETNSCSPNSPRK
-1145 DLDRLIYQALGYSDE
+1145 ELDLLIYKALGYSAE

-1165 YLEFAHLVESRKTK
+1165 YLEFAHLVESRKSK